1 MWEKIGPVA
10 FGAERPYGADFYS
23 QDSAAKMDGEIGRI
37 LDEAK
42 KKAHDV
48 ITKERGTLDAIAKR
62 LIETETIEREEFE
75 KILVANGITPKAREV
90 IESIPTAIVA

>member
-1 MWEKIGPVA
+1 
-10 FGAERPYGADFYS
+10 
-23 QDSAAKMDGEIGRI
+23 MDGEIARI

-42 KKAHDV
+42 KKAYDV

-75 KILVANGITPKAREV
+75 KILVANGITPKKKDEEEKTV
-90 IESIPTAIVA
+90 